1 MIWYD
6 MISYDMILYDIRNFY
21 HMVSYDMIWYDM
33 IWYDIRK
40 FYHIISYDIIGYDI
54 ISYHIILYHIR
65 SRPPMPAPACHF
77 NLLVWGYLLYHWYFT
92 VLYGTVVYCKYICTV
107 LQKLYCIAW
116 NCTVLTWTIVYCIKL
131 YCIV

>member
-1 MIWYD
+1 
-6 MISYDMILYDIRNFY
+6 
-21 HMVSYDMIWYDM
+21 MIWYDM
-33 IWYDIRK
+33 IWY
-40 FYHIISYDIIGYDI
+40 HIISYDIIWYHMIKFSNI
-54 ISYHIILYHIR
+54 ISYHIISYHIIWYHMIKFSNIISYHIISYHIISYHIR
-65 SRPPMPAPACHF
+65 SGPPMPAPACHF
-77 NLLVWGYLLYHWYFT
+77 NLLVWGYLLYHWHCT